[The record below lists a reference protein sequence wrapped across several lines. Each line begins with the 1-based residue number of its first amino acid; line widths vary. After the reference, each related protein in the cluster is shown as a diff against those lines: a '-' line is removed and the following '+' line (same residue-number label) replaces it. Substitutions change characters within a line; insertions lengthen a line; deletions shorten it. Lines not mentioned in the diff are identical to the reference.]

1 MWLDKSSHESKDLFG
16 VSKKN
21 IDRFF
26 NEVEKS
32 APKYHQSVA
41 KLQQDYIDA
50 WKTVINSAISLEQ
63 EYAIKAGYKTE
74 VPESVLKTIRDITDF
89 SLEAYANQNKITTNT
104 SEATKQAFKTF
115 NQNTKSFATLN
126 KEIMGYIMSV
136 FEQKLNA

>member
-1 MWLDKSSHESKDLFG
+1 MDKSSKESKDLFG

-21 IDRFF
+21 IERFF

-32 APKYHQSVA
+32 TPKYHQSVS
-41 KLQQDYIDA
+41 KLQQDYIAA

-63 EYAIKAGYKTE
+63 EYATKAGYKMD

-89 SLEAYANQNKITTNT
+89 SLQAYAQQNKINADTT
-104 SEATKQAFKTF
+104 EATKQAFKTF

-136 FEQKLNA
+136 FEQKLNV

>member
-1 MWLDKSSHESKDLFG
+1 MEKSSHQSKDLFG

-32 APKYHQSVA
+32 SPKYHQSVA

-50 WKTVINSAISLEQ
+50 WKTVISSAISLEQ
-63 EYAIKAGYKTE
+63 EYAVKAGYKTE

-136 FEQKLNA
+136 FEQKLNT

>member
-1 MWLDKSSHESKDLFG
+1 MSKSNQNTKDIFD

-21 IDRFF
+21 IERFF
-26 NEVEKS
+26 IEIEKS
-32 APKYHQSVA
+32 SPKYHQSVA

-63 EYAIKAGYKTE
+63 EYATNAGYKLE
-74 VPESVLKTIRDITDF
+74 VPDSVLKTIRDITDI
-89 SLEAYANQNKITTNT
+89 SLQAYSNQNKISVDT

-136 FEQKLNA
+136 FEQKLNT

>member
-1 MWLDKSSHESKDLFG
+1 MSKSNQNTKDIFG

-21 IDRFF
+21 IERFF
-26 NEVEKS
+26 TEIEKS
-32 APKYHQSVA
+32 SPKYHQSVA

-50 WKTVINSAISLEQ
+50 WKIVINSAISLEQ
-63 EYAIKAGYKTE
+63 EYATKAGYKLE
-74 VPESVLKTIRDITDF
+74 VPDSVLKTIRDITDI
-89 SLEAYANQNKITTNT
+89 SLQAYANQNKINVDT

-136 FEQKLNA
+136 FEQKLNT

>member
-1 MWLDKSSHESKDLFG
+1 MDKSSQESKDLFG

-21 IDRFF
+21 VERFF

-32 APKYHQSVA
+32 APKYHQSVV

-63 EYAIKAGYKTE
+63 EYATKAGYKTE
-74 VPESVLKTIRDITDF
+74 VPESVLKTIRDITDI
-89 SLEAYANQNKITTNT
+89 SLQAYASQNKIATDT

>member
-1 MWLDKSSHESKDLFG
+1 MDKSSQESKDLFG

-21 IDRFF
+21 VERFF

-32 APKYHQSVA
+32 APRYHQSVV

-63 EYAIKAGYKTE
+63 EYATKAGYKID
-74 VPESVLKTIRDITDF
+74 VPESVPKTIRDITDI
-89 SLEAYANQNKITTNT
+89 SLQAYASQNKIATDT

-136 FEQKLNA
+136 FEQKLNT

>member
-1 MWLDKSSHESKDLFG
+1 MDKSSHQSKDLFG

-32 APKYHQSVA
+32 SPKYHQSVA

-50 WKTVINSAISLEQ
+50 WKTVISSAISLEQ

-89 SLEAYANQNKITTNT
+89 SLEAYTNQNKITTNT

-136 FEQKLNA
+136 FEQKLNT

>member
-1 MWLDKSSHESKDLFG
+1 MLMDKSSYQSNDIFG
-16 VSKKN
+16 ISKKN

-32 APKYHQSVA
+32 SPKYHQSVA

-89 SLEAYANQNKITTNT
+89 SLQAYTNQNKITTNT

-136 FEQKLNA
+136 FEQKLNT

>member
-1 MWLDKSSHESKDLFG
+1 MSKSTQNTKDIFDVSKNNIERFFTEIEKSS
-16 VSKKN
+16 
-21 IDRFF
+21 
-26 NEVEKS
+26 
-32 APKYHQSVA
+32 PKYHQSVA

-63 EYAIKAGYKTE
+63 EYATKAGYKLD
-74 VPESVLKTIRDITDF
+74 VPDSVLKTIRDITDI
-89 SLEAYANQNKITTNT
+89 SLQAYANQNKISVDT

-136 FEQKLNA
+136 FEQKLNT

>member
-1 MWLDKSSHESKDLFG
+1 MSKSNQNTKDIFN

-21 IDRFF
+21 IERFF
-26 NEVEKS
+26 TEIEKS
-32 APKYHQSVA
+32 SPKYHQSVA

-63 EYAIKAGYKTE
+63 EYATNAGYKLE
-74 VPESVLKTIRDITDF
+74 VPDSVLKTIRDITDI
-89 SLEAYANQNKITTNT
+89 SLQAYSNQNKISVDT

-115 NQNTKSFATLN
+115 NHITKSFATLN

-136 FEQKLNA
+136 FEQKLNT

>member
-1 MWLDKSSHESKDLFG
+1 MKKSSHQSNDIFG
-16 VSKKN
+16 ISKKN

-32 APKYHQSVA
+32 SPKYHQSVA

-74 VPESVLKTIRDITDF
+74 VTESVLKTIRDITDF
-89 SLEAYANQNKITTNT
+89 SLQAYANQNKITTNT

-136 FEQKLNA
+136 FEQKLNT

>member
-1 MWLDKSSHESKDLFG
+1 MSKSTQNTKDIFDVSKNNIERFFTEIEKSS
-16 VSKKN
+16 
-21 IDRFF
+21 
-26 NEVEKS
+26 
-32 APKYHQSVA
+32 PKYHQSVA

-63 EYAIKAGYKTE
+63 EYATKAGYKSD
-74 VPESVLKTIRDITDF
+74 VPDSVLKTIRDITDI
-89 SLEAYANQNKITTNT
+89 SLQAYAHQNKISVDT

-136 FEQKLNA
+136 FEQKLNT

>member
-1 MWLDKSSHESKDLFG
+1 MDKSSHQSKDLFG

-32 APKYHQSVA
+32 SPKYHQSVA

-63 EYAIKAGYKTE
+63 EYAIKAGYKIE

-104 SEATKQAFKTF
+104 TEATKQAFKTF

-136 FEQKLNA
+136 FEQKLNT

>member
-1 MWLDKSSHESKDLFG
+1 MSKSTQNTKDIFD

-21 IDRFF
+21 IERFF
-26 NEVEKS
+26 TEIEKS
-32 APKYHQSVA
+32 SPTYHQSVA
-41 KLQQDYIDA
+41 KLHQDYIDA

-63 EYAIKAGYKTE
+63 EYATKAGYKLE
-74 VPESVLKTIRDITDF
+74 VPDSVLKTIRDITDM
-89 SLEAYANQNKITTNT
+89 SLQAYANQNKISVDT

-136 FEQKLNA
+136 FEQKLNT

>member
-1 MWLDKSSHESKDLFG
+1 MDKSSHQSKDLFG

-32 APKYHQSVA
+32 SPKYHQSVA

-50 WKTVINSAISLEQ
+50 WKTVISSAISLEQ
-63 EYAIKAGYKTE
+63 EYAVKAGYKTE

-136 FEQKLNA
+136 FEQKLNT

>member
-1 MWLDKSSHESKDLFG
+1 MYVVKSSNESQDIFG

-21 IDRFF
+21 VDRFF
-26 NEVEKS
+26 DQIEKS
-32 APKYHQSVA
+32 SPKYHQSVA
-41 KLQQDYIDA
+41 KLQQDYMDA

-74 VPESVLKTIRDITDF
+74 VPESVLKTIRDITDI
-89 SLEAYANQNKITTNT
+89 SLQAYANQNKITANT

-126 KEIMGYIMSV
+126 KEIMGYIMSI
-136 FEQKLNA
+136 FEQKSNS

>member
-1 MWLDKSSHESKDLFG
+1 MSKSNQNTKDIFD

-21 IDRFF
+21 IERFF
-26 NEVEKS
+26 TEIEKS
-32 APKYHQSVA
+32 SPTYHQSVA

-63 EYAIKAGYKTE
+63 EYATKAGYKLE
-74 VPESVLKTIRDITDF
+74 VPDSVLKTIRDITDI
-89 SLEAYANQNKITTNT
+89 SLQAYSNQNKISVDT

-136 FEQKLNA
+136 FEQKLNT

>member
-1 MWLDKSSHESKDLFG
+1 MSKSSNEAKDIFG

-21 IDRFF
+21 IARFF
-26 NEVEKS
+26 NEIEKS

-63 EYAIKAGYKTE
+63 EYATKAGYKME
-74 VPESVLKTIRDITDF
+74 VPESVLRTIRDITDI
-89 SLEAYANQNKITTNT
+89 SLQSYAQQNKISVDTA
-104 SEATKQAFKTF
+104 EGTKQAFKTF

-126 KEIMGYIMSV
+126 REIMGYIMSV
-136 FEQKLNA
+136 FEQKLNV

>member
-1 MWLDKSSHESKDLFG
+1 MDKSSHESKDIFG

-21 IDRFF
+21 IERFF
-26 NEVEKS
+26 VEVEKS
-32 APKYHQSVA
+32 SPKYHQSVA

-74 VPESVLKTIRDITDF
+74 VPDSVLRTIRDITDI
-89 SLEAYANQNKITTNT
+89 SLQAYAQQNKICTDTT
-104 SEATKQAFKTF
+104 EATKQAFKTF

-136 FEQKLNA
+136 FEQKLNT

>member
-1 MWLDKSSHESKDLFG
+1 MSKSNQNTKDIFG

-21 IDRFF
+21 IERFF
-26 NEVEKS
+26 TEIEKS
-32 APKYHQSVA
+32 SPTYHQSVA

-50 WKTVINSAISLEQ
+50 WKIVINSAISLEQ
-63 EYAIKAGYKTE
+63 EYATKAGYKLE
-74 VPESVLKTIRDITDF
+74 VPDSVLKTIRDITDM
-89 SLEAYANQNKITTNT
+89 SLQAYANQNKISVDT

-136 FEQKLNA
+136 FEQKLNT

>member
-1 MWLDKSSHESKDLFG
+1 MDKSSQESKDLFG

-21 IDRFF
+21 VERFF

-32 APKYHQSVA
+32 APKYHQSVV

-63 EYAIKAGYKTE
+63 EYATKAGYKTE
-74 VPESVLKTIRDITDF
+74 VPESVLKTIRDITDI
-89 SLEAYANQNKITTNT
+89 SLQAYASQNKIATDT

-126 KEIMGYIMSV
+126 REIMGYIMSV
-136 FEQKLNA
+136 FEQKLNT

>member
-1 MWLDKSSHESKDLFG
+1 MSKSNQNTKDIFD

-21 IDRFF
+21 IERFF
-26 NEVEKS
+26 IEIEKS
-32 APKYHQSVA
+32 SPKYHQSVA

-63 EYAIKAGYKTE
+63 EYATNAGYKLE
-74 VPESVLKTIRDITDF
+74 VPDSVLKTIRDITDI
-89 SLEAYANQNKITTNT
+89 SLQAYVNQNKISVDT

-136 FEQKLNA
+136 FEQKLNT

>member
-1 MWLDKSSHESKDLFG
+1 MSKSNQNTKDIFG

-21 IDRFF
+21 IERFF
-26 NEVEKS
+26 TEIEKS
-32 APKYHQSVA
+32 SPKYHQSVA

-63 EYAIKAGYKTE
+63 EYATKAGYKLD
-74 VPESVLKTIRDITDF
+74 VPDSVLKTIRDITDI
-89 SLEAYANQNKITTNT
+89 SLQAYTNQNKISVDT

-136 FEQKLNA
+136 FEQKLNT

>member
-1 MWLDKSSHESKDLFG
+1 MLMDKSSHQSNDIFG

-32 APKYHQSVA
+32 SPKYHQSVA

-74 VPESVLKTIRDITDF
+74 VSESVLKTIRDITDF
-89 SLEAYANQNKITTNT
+89 SLQAYANQNKITTNT

-136 FEQKLNA
+136 FEQKSNT

>member
-1 MWLDKSSHESKDLFG
+1 MSKSNQNTKDIFD

-21 IDRFF
+21 IERFF
-26 NEVEKS
+26 SEIEKS
-32 APKYHQSVA
+32 SPKYHQSVA

-63 EYAIKAGYKTE
+63 EYATNAGYKLE
-74 VPESVLKTIRDITDF
+74 VPDSVLKTIRDITDI
-89 SLEAYANQNKITTNT
+89 SLEAYTNQNKISVDT

-115 NQNTKSFATLN
+115 NQNTKSFATLD

-136 FEQKLNA
+136 FEQKLNT

>member
-32 APKYHQSVA
+32 SPKYHQSVA

-136 FEQKLNA
+136 FEKKSNT

>member
-1 MWLDKSSHESKDLFG
+1 MSKSSHESKDIFD

-21 IDRFF
+21 VERFF
-26 NEVEKS
+26 NEIEKS
-32 APKYHQSVA
+32 SPQYHQSVA
-41 KLQQDYIDA
+41 KLQQDYLGA

-63 EYAIKAGYKTE
+63 EYAIKAGYKME
-74 VPESVLKTIRDITDF
+74 VPEYVLRTIRDITDM
-89 SLEAYANQNKITTNT
+89 SLQAYTNQNKITVDT

-136 FEQKLNA
+136 FEQKLNT

>member
-1 MWLDKSSHESKDLFG
+1 MSKSNQNTKDIFD

-21 IDRFF
+21 IERFF
-26 NEVEKS
+26 SEIEKS
-32 APKYHQSVA
+32 SPKYHQSVA

-63 EYAIKAGYKTE
+63 EYATKAGYKLD
-74 VPESVLKTIRDITDF
+74 VPDSVLKTIRDITDI
-89 SLEAYANQNKITTNT
+89 SLQAYANQNKISVDT

-136 FEQKLNA
+136 FEQKLNT

>member
-1 MWLDKSSHESKDLFG
+1 MSKSNQNTKDIFD

-21 IDRFF
+21 IERFF
-26 NEVEKS
+26 TEIEKS
-32 APKYHQSVA
+32 SPTYHQSVA
-41 KLQQDYIDA
+41 KLQQDYINA

-63 EYAIKAGYKTE
+63 EYATKAGYKLE
-74 VPESVLKTIRDITDF
+74 VPDSVLKTIRDITDI
-89 SLEAYANQNKITTNT
+89 SLQAYANHNKISVDT

-136 FEQKLNA
+136 FEQKLNT

>member
-1 MWLDKSSHESKDLFG
+1 MDKSSDQSKDLFG

-32 APKYHQSVA
+32 SPKYHQSVA

-50 WKTVINSAISLEQ
+50 WKTVISSAISLEQ
-63 EYAIKAGYKTE
+63 EYSIKAGYKTE
-74 VPESVLKTIRDITDF
+74 VPESVLKTIHDITDF

-136 FEQKLNA
+136 FEQKLNT

>member
-1 MWLDKSSHESKDLFG
+1 MSKSNQNTKDIFD

-21 IDRFF
+21 IERFF
-26 NEVEKS
+26 TEIEKS
-32 APKYHQSVA
+32 SPTYHQSVA

-63 EYAIKAGYKTE
+63 EYATKAGYKLE
-74 VPESVLKTIRDITDF
+74 VPDSVLKTIRDITDM
-89 SLEAYANQNKITTNT
+89 SLQAYTNQNKISVDT

-136 FEQKLNA
+136 FEQKLNT

>member
-1 MWLDKSSHESKDLFG
+1 MLMDKSSHQSNDIFG
-16 VSKKN
+16 ISKKN

-32 APKYHQSVA
+32 SPKYHQSVA

-63 EYAIKAGYKTE
+63 EYAVKAGYKTE

-89 SLEAYANQNKITTNT
+89 SLQAYANQNKITTNT

-136 FEQKLNA
+136 FEQKLNT

>member
-1 MWLDKSSHESKDLFG
+1 MSKSNQNTKDIFD

-21 IDRFF
+21 IERFF
-26 NEVEKS
+26 TEIEKS
-32 APKYHQSVA
+32 SPTYHQSVA

-63 EYAIKAGYKTE
+63 EYATKAGYKLE
-74 VPESVLKTIRDITDF
+74 VPDSVLKTIRDITDM
-89 SLEAYANQNKITTNT
+89 SLQAYANQNKISVDT

-136 FEQKLNA
+136 FEQKLNT